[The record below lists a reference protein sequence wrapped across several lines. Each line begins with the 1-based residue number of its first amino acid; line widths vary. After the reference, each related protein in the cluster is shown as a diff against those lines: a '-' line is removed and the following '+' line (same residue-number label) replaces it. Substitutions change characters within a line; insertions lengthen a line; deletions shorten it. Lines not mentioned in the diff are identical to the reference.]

1 MSFLFIS
8 IVSLAF
14 DYNIIPSRD
23 GMLIG
28 ATLRVDF
35 HFSACHR
42 KMIALDTNSMQS
54 ITILIELRC
63 EELPQGSKE
72 QGKTPKGG
80 TLFIIFVCKG

>member
-1 MSFLFIS
+1 
-8 IVSLAF
+8 LAF

-63 EELPQGSKE
+63 EELLMPQGSKE

-80 TLFIIFVCKG
+80 KYSFYYTFVCKG